1 MGRGVDRKKLA
12 EWQLRLARYERTALT
27 AAEFCKQEQVS
38 VSVFRYWQQRV
49 EHADRNNGG
58 LQPQRGQLPGFAAIE
73 IIPRRSVFVRF
84 PGGASLEIPDDRIYL
99 VRLALDRLAVEMEPS
114 EC

>member
-1 MGRGVDRKKLA
+1 MGRGVDRMKLA
-12 EWQLRLARYERTALT
+12 EWQLGLARYERSGLKT
-27 AAEFCKQEQVS
+27 AEFCEQEQVS
-38 VSVFRYWQQRV
+38 VSTLRYWQQRV
-49 EHADRNNGG
+49 ARADHNNGG
-58 LQPQRGQLPGFAAIE
+58 SQPQRRHAPAFAAIE

-84 PGGASLEIPDDRIYL
+84 PGGASLEIPDDRIDL